1 MRSFYLVLLGLA
13 LVASACGTEEPS
25 QAPLPSGFEID
36 LPMPER
42 RALSKAETEGE
53 RQATK
58 TDQFDVRGNFSDIFG
73 ISPPPASSVRPVA
86 EFENTEAVLI
96 AWEAGIGRFLLN
108 LIAEVSQAS
117 DVWVITWDLATTNA
131 VRTRLA
137 NEGVDVQKLRFF
149 EFPHESFWTR
159 DYGPI
164 SVVDNAGQTTFIDPR
179 YYPQR
184 RRDDAVPTL
193 MSRYFWG

>member
-1 MRSFYLVLLGLA
+1 MYISARICLQTIRNKTPTDLRWFVRSLFGIIGVSLA
-13 LVASACGTEEPS
+13 CRRGTEEPS

-58 TDQFDVRGNFSDIFG
+58 TDQFDVRGNFADIFKVSTARLVG
-73 ISPPPASSVRPVA
+73 ATGCA
-86 EFENTEAVLI
+86 ESATTEAVII

-137 NEGVDVQKLRFF
+137 NEGADVQKLRFS
-149 EFPHESFWTR
+149 SFH
-159 DYGPI
+159 
-164 SVVDNAGQTTFIDPR
+164 DPSGR
-179 YYPQR
+179 GIMDPS
-184 RRDDAVPTL
+184 PL
-193 MSRYFWG
+193 